1 MNSSEATQRKLPSYS
16 ASAVAGHNSLSDAWV
31 IYGEKVF
38 DVTKFLSLHPG
49 GEEITLE
56 HLGKDVTDVLN
67 SEILH
72 AHSANAIQLLKQ
84 YCIGELEQEDRKVRL
99 EYYIIPLILCIFSLM

>member
-1 MNSSEATQRKLPSYS
+1 MTSLEVTQRKLPSYS
-16 ASAVAGHNSLSDAWV
+16 AKAVSEHNRLSDAWV

-38 DVTKFLSLHPG
+38 DITKFLSLHPG

-72 AHSANAIQLLKQ
+72 AHSANAIQLMKQ
-84 YCIGELEQEDRKVRL
+84 YCIGELEQEDRKVVR
-99 EYYIIPLILCIFSLM
+99 IF